1 MAIIQASEIKVHGN
15 VKSSNYIVDSH
26 VVLKVMD
33 FGFYSLQERG
43 ENPSL

>member
-15 VKSSNYIVDSH
+15 VKSSNYAVDSH

-33 FGFYSLQERG
+33 FGLHSLVDRG
-43 ENPSL
+43 ENPLL